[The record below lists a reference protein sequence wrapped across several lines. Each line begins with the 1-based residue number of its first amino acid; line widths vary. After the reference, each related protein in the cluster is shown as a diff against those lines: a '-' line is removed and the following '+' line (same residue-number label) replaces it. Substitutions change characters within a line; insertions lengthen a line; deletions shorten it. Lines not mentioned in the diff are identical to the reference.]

1 MRFTL
6 LLKTSGH
13 FWKRACNGTMN
24 SLGIAENVHKGVFHM
39 KLEVAHN
46 ITLDSFL
53 EEQDTYL
60 TI

>member
-6 LLKTSGH
+6 ILKNSGH

-24 SLGIAENVHKGVFHM
+24 SLGIAENVHMGVFYI
-39 KLEVAHN
+39 KVAHD
-46 ITLDSFL
+46 ITTLDSFL
-53 EEQDTYL
+53 GERGTYL